1 MRSAPRSCPGPTRIF
16 NCPTGHR
23 QHERVRRAQH
33 SSAPRPEAQA
43 AAASRSG
50 RTSAIQSS
58 FACSRRTPNI
68 AVARRNAACGRSAS
82 RSTTSLSRAAVVG
95 IVVTD
100 DFEVFFDTAD
110 TSRKVDNLRRNP
122 RIALVIGGTTAGDER
137 TVQYEGVADEP
148 TGAEL
153 RRLKELYFESFPDGR
168 ERQAWPG
175 ITYIR
180 TRPRWIRYTDFNQDP
195 PETVEFDRLALG
207 GSD

>member
-1 MRSAPRSCPGPTRIF
+1 
-16 NCPTGHR
+16 
-23 QHERVRRAQH
+23 
-33 SSAPRPEAQA
+33 
-43 AAASRSG
+43 
-50 RTSAIQSS
+50 
-58 FACSRRTPNI
+58 
-68 AVARRNAACGRSAS
+68 
-82 RSTTSLSRAAVVG
+82 
-95 IVVTD
+95 
-100 DFEVFFDTAD
+100 
-110 TSRKVDNLRRNP
+110 
-122 RIALVIGGTTAGDER
+122 LVIGGTTAGDER